1 MPESEAEHVKRVMEV
16 LKVGTILISAEGDPD
31 KRIYVDG
38 ELVFSGEDLTD
49 LAALRLWDSK
59 LFIHCNTSLESDWE
73 WECSSFDGDYLP
85 ESMIEEAL
93 I

>member
-59 LFIHCNTSLESDWE
+59 LFIHCNANIDSD
-73 WECSSFDGDYLP
+73 WECSSRDGSYLP
-85 ESMIEEAL
+85 EFLIEEAL